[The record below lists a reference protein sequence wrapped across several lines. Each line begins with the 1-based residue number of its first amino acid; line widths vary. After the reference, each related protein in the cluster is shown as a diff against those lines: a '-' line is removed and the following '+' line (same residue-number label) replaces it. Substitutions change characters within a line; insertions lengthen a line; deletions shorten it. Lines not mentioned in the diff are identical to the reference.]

1 MALGTLNPTF
11 LPLSQWRAEMDRVF
25 ENLYRGA
32 SPAAPRSGWG
42 SRTFPQLNLL
52 EDDER
57 VYVEAEL
64 PGLRMQD
71 LEVVVTGGELSIQG
85 TRPALAEQ
93 GLTVHRRERGSGEF
107 HRVVRLP
114 VDVEVDGVQATLAN
128 GVLTVTLPKGR
139 VARPRRI
146 EVKAR

>member
-1 MALGTLNPTF
+1 MALGTLNPT
-11 LPLSQWRAEMDRVF
+11 LLALSQWRAEMDRAF
-25 ENLYRGA
+25 ETLHRGTDGA
-32 SPAAPRSGWG
+32 TPRSRWG
-42 SRTFPQLNLL
+42 TRTFPQLNLL
-52 EDDER
+52 EDDDR

-64 PGLRMQD
+64 PGLRMED
-71 LEVVVTGGELSIQG
+71 LDVVVTGSELSIKG
-85 TRPALAEQ
+85 RRSALPEE

-114 VDVEVDGVQATLAN
+114 VDVEVDRVQATLVN
-128 GVLTVTLPKGR
+128 GVLTVALPKAR